1 MVLRASQT
9 VHRNLMP
16 DLDAAK
22 GGSDAENEKKEE
34 PGDNQALE
42 RTEASLSK
50 VGLAEDLDYLSS
62 GGE

>member
-1 MVLRASQT
+1 
-9 VHRNLMP
+9 MP

>member
-1 MVLRASQT
+1 
-9 VHRNLMP
+9 MP

-22 GGSDAENEKKEE
+22 GGSDAENEKEE